1 MFRSWKLGTLGGV
14 GIYVHSTC
22 LLLVALQLF
31 APLVAGGWPLAEYRL
46 ALYVAVLGCIV
57 LHELGHA
64 WMARRYGIATRD
76 ITLYPIGGVASL
88 EGMSEKPSEEFW
100 IALAG
105 PAVSVV
111 IAAILRL
118 LTLILPDWFPTQETA
133 GFQPGYLVCHL
144 ALINVGLVVF
154 NLLPAF
160 PMDGGRMLRAL
171 LSGPLGRLRATRI
184 AASIGSVLARALGI
198 GGALTG
204 QILLVLVAAFVY
216 FVGNRELTN
225 VQRSES
231 IEQIPATKIF
241 QPGTETPDGV
251 RSTTARTGTLT
262 WEEKANA
269 WVFWE
274 DGRPVHKFQIR
285 ELDVT

>member
-31 APLVAGGWPLAEYRL
+31 APLVIGGWPLAEYRL

-64 WMARRYGIATRD
+64 RMARRYGIATRD

-88 EGMSEKPSEEFW
+88 ERMSEKPSEEFW

-111 IAAILRL
+111 IAALLRL
-118 LTLILPDWFPTQETA
+118 LTLTLPDLFPTQATP
-133 GFQPGYLVCHL
+133 GFQPGYFVFHL

-184 AASIGSVLARALGI
+184 AAGIGSFLALALAI

-204 QILLVLVAAFVY
+204 QVLWVVVAAFVY
-216 FVGNRELTN
+216 FVGNRELAN

-231 IEQIPATKIF
+231 IEEIPAVKIEIV
-241 QPGTETPDGV
+241 PPDTGTPDGV

-274 DGRPVHKFQIR
+274 DGRPVHKFQVR
-285 ELDVT
+285 

>member
-14 GIYVHSTC
+14 RIYVHSTC
-22 LLLVALQLF
+22 LFLVALQLF
-31 APLVAGGWPLAEYRL
+31 APLFVGGWPLAEYRL

-64 WMARRYGIATRD
+64 WMARRYGIATQD

-88 EGMSEKPSEEFW
+88 ERMSERPSEEFW

-105 PAVSVV
+105 PAVSAV

-118 LTLILPDWFPTQETA
+118 LTLIFPEWFPTQEA
-133 GFQPGYLVCHL
+133 PGFQPGYLVCHL
-144 ALINVGLVVF
+144 ALINVGLVLF

-171 LSGPLGRLRATRI
+171 LSVPLGRLRATRI
-184 AASIGSVLARALGI
+184 AAGIGFVLALALGI
-198 GGALTG
+198 SGALTG

-216 FVGNRELTN
+216 FVGNRELAN
-225 VQRSES
+225 VQRAES
-231 IEQIPATKIF
+231 IEQIPAVKIETV
-241 QPGTETPDGV
+241 QPHTEIPEGS

-274 DGRPVHKFQIR
+274 DGRPVQKFQIR
-285 ELDVT
+285 

>member
-1 MFRSWKLGTLGGV
+1 MFRSWKLGTFGGV

-31 APLVAGGWPLAEYRL
+31 QPLGTGGWPLSVYRL
-46 ALYVAVLGCIV
+46 ALLVAVLGCIV

-64 WMARRYGIATRD
+64 WMAQRYGIATLD
-76 ITLYPIGGVASL
+76 ITLYPFGGVASL
-88 EGMSEKPSEEFW
+88 ERMSEKPVEEFW
-100 IALAG
+100 IAVAG

-111 IAAILRL
+111 IASLLRIL
-118 LTLILPDWFPTQETA
+118 TQAFPDWFPTQVTS
-133 GFQPGYLVCHL
+133 GFQPGYFVFHL
-144 ALINVGLVVF
+144 ALINLALVAF

-171 LSGPLGRLRATRI
+171 LSGPLGRLRATKI
-184 AASIGSVLARALGI
+184 AAGIGAVLALALGSV
-198 GGALTG
+198 GALYG
-204 QILLVLVAAFVY
+204 QIMLVLVAAFVY

-225 VQRSES
+225 VQRRES
-231 IEQIPATKIF
+231 IEQIPAVKIL
-241 QPGTETPDGV
+241 QPDTEIPDGC
-251 RSTTARTGTLT
+251 RSATARSGILT
-262 WEEKANA
+262 WEQNANA

-285 ELDVT
+285 